1 MRFTEKQKERVRH
14 MRARCSTWQ
23 EIAKEMKVSERTLQ
37 RHFKGT
43 VKPRQNSVKLTDNL
57 SVDTVKT
64 GERVKNMLVMDVE
77 RSAQALNQLE
87 IDVTELKEWQKRE
100 QIAESIQKRA
110 NSLLNI
116 GETNEPII
124 NIAVMSQ
131 LPDEPKL
138 CNTTTYEDVSSVTD

>member
-1 MRFTEKQKERVRH
+1 
-14 MRARCSTWQ
+14 
-23 EIAKEMKVSERTLQ
+23 MKVSERTLQ

-64 GERVKNMLVMDVE
+64 GERVKNMLVQDVE
-77 RSAQALNQLE
+77 RSAIALNQLE

-116 GETNEPII
+116 GETTEPIV
-124 NIAVMSQ
+124 NIAVMAQ

-138 CNTTTYEDVSSVTD
+138 CNATTYEDVSPVTD

>member
-1 MRFTEKQKERVRH
+1 
-14 MRARCSTWQ
+14 MRARGSTWQ
-23 EIAKEMKVSERTLQ
+23 EVAKEMKVSERTLQ

-43 VKPRQNSVKLTDNL
+43 VKPRQKSDRMTENL
-57 SVDTVKT
+57 SVDVVKT
-64 GERVKNMLVMDVE
+64 GEKVKNMLVQDVE

-87 IDVTELKEWQKRE
+87 IDVSELRDWQKRE

-116 GETNEPII
+116 GETTEPIV
-124 NIAVMSQ
+124 NIAVMAQ

-138 CNTTTYEDVSSVTD
+138 CNATTYEDVSSVTD